1 MRPEGI
7 FQRLSAM
14 GAAAQASVPGA
25 YAWAVTVAPAAW
37 ARGSPVVAKVAAVAA
52 LLALGGGIVGER
64 AAGGKVRPFAM
75 WGFVLC
81 CALAWSAA
89 PAALAPLRIDAP
101 RGVAGMVGWALFAFA
116 FAAPSLQGRREEE
129 RILDAPDLSP
139 RKTVARGD
147 AAYLVL
153 GSALATA
160 LQIIGWRVATAERA
174 LLIRFSALAAGI
186 AIVGAAADLALVRHA
201 PRARRSRT
209 RRLRTGMVM
218 LVVLGLLGLTGIL
231 FALRG

>member
-1 MRPEGI
+1 
-7 FQRLSAM
+7 
-14 GAAAQASVPGA
+14 
-25 YAWAVTVAPAAW
+25 
-37 ARGSPVVAKVAAVAA
+37 
-52 LLALGGGIVGER
+52 
-64 AAGGKVRPFAM
+64 M

-81 CALAWSAA
+81 CAFAWSAA
-89 PAALAPLRIDAP
+89 PSALAPLRIDAP

-116 FAAPSLQGRREEE
+116 FAAPSLQGRREGD
-129 RILDAPDLSP
+129 RILDAPDLAP

-153 GSALATA
+153 GTALATA

-174 LLIRFSALAAGI
+174 LLIRFSALASGI
-186 AIVGAAADLALVRHA
+186 AIIGAAADLALARHA

-209 RRLRTGMVM
+209 RRLRTGMVT
-218 LVVLGLLGLTGIL
+218 LVILGLLGLTGIL